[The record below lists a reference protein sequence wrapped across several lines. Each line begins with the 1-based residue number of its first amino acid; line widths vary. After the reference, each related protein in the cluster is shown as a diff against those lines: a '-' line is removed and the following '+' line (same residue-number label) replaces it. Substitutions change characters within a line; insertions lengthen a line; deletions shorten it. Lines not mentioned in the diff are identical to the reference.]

1 MATIHLSKSENY
13 RADTFPGIL
22 DSLGLSTQLKTAK
35 VVVIKPNLVG
45 YAIDED
51 RKAKSTPLW
60 IIQETVAGIR
70 ACNKTAKILIVESD
84 SGNWKHARDRFI
96 NHGLPILEEHD
107 ENLQLY
113 NLSENP
119 SDTRP
124 FQGLYFKRRITLPS
138 LFQEEIFFV
147 SLAKVKTHRITVFSG
162 ILKNQFGCLPAIS
175 KAQYHTDLDRVLA
188 DINAL
193 IRPSL
198 CILDACPAM
207 EGDGPLHGRDRDLNL
222 IAASD
227 NPVELD
233 AYMLKLTGLDR
244 YKPKFIATCRQAL
257 QDHYTMG
264 PPTLVHP
271 ELAEGIAPFAYRSL
285 YKRKRFQLGLFI
297 QKYGQKI
304 ANVGKRLQR
313 K

>member
-198 CILDACPAM
+198 CILDACPGHGRGRPPAWPRPGFKPDRRLRQSRGAGCLYA
-207 EGDGPLHGRDRDLNL
+207 EAYRLGPLQAQIHCNLPPSPSRPLHHGTADPC
-222 IAASD
+222 S
-227 NPVELD
+227 
-233 AYMLKLTGLDR
+233 
-244 YKPKFIATCRQAL
+244 
-257 QDHYTMG
+257 
-264 PPTLVHP
+264 
-271 ELAEGIAPFAYRSL
+271 S
-285 YKRKRFQLGLFI
+285 
-297 QKYGQKI
+297 
-304 ANVGKRLQR
+304 
-313 K
+313 